1 MLIYIDEI
9 LGEIKSIREYAKIIK
24 KKFKQGRPSEELLLD
39 VEALDKRLEYL
50 FSILPDGIDTG
61 YTERHV
67 NFMKH
72 FLQKDQPD
80 RCEGDIWDI
89 VKSDLPGIKKSFKRW
104 ANDLQYVDADLRKE
118 ISTLVKTNQFDSA
131 IRKAFVIFKTR
142 LCDKFGLD
150 HSLDGESLVN
160 RIFGEQ
166 SPYLTD
172 LPPKQKK
179 AYRNYYSGLFGLMR
193 NRYAHEHV
201 DATLSELDM
210 AISSINYGLK
220 MIDDFRDIETDG
232 ENE

>member
-50 FSILPDGIDTG
+50 FSILPDGVNTG
-61 YTERHV
+61 NTGRHV
-67 NFMKH
+67 FWMIKRLNEG
-72 FLQKDQPD
+72 QPKK
-80 RCEGDIWDI
+80 CETDIYDI
-89 VKSDLPGIKKSFKRW
+89 VKHDLPLIANNFKEW
-104 ANDLQYVDADLRKE
+104 ANDLQYVDADLRGE
-118 ISTLVKTNQFDSA
+118 IATLIKTNQFDSA

-166 SPYLTD
+166 SPYLAD

-179 AYRNYYSGLFGLMR
+179 AYRNYYSGLFSLMR

-220 MIDDFRDIETDG
+220 LIDDFHDIETNG